1 MNFFFYIN
9 TIGVFIVYVMMNITG
24 ECLSPDLDNLQKEY
38 GEWRLLRSPVYSTS
52 IGVYKYN
59 DRVEQFA
66 YAGFDE
72 ERVIS

>member
-1 MNFFFYIN
+1 
-9 TIGVFIVYVMMNITG
+9 MMNITG

-59 DRVEQFA
+59 DQIEQFA

-72 ERVIS
+72 EGVIS